1 MHRTAR
7 TSRYIA
13 ITQNIDDTIQE
24 RSKKLIDCSVNE
36 ETPIEKSEF
45 SDFTSSEVELVEQ
58 KDLIKFV
65 TVDLANKDLSFR
77 DLIIAV
83 FSHFFDHRKRDI
95 NRSGIN
101 FDRMELEGPSPLLY
115 FDE

>member
-1 MHRTAR
+1 M
-7 TSRYIA
+7 
-13 ITQNIDDTIQE
+13 TIQD

-36 ETPIEKSEF
+36 ETPVEKSEF
-45 SDFTSSEVELVEQ
+45 ADFTTSEVELVEQ
-58 KDLIKFV
+58 RDLIKFV
-65 TVDLANKDLSFR
+65 TGDLAGKELSFR
-77 DLIIAV
+77 DLVLAV
-83 FSHFFDHRKRDI
+83 FCHFFDHRKRDI